1 MREMPVGVMM
11 SAGWTLDQLRQVR
24 NLGFDNVQIHA
35 PAEDVLADN
44 RRSTGLIRDIH
55 SEDVEITTV
64 FAGFSGEDYGD
75 IQTVKETVGY
85 LNPSLREERIEITG
99 RISDFANA
107 LGVDKVA
114 AHIGFVPEDP
124 DHPDHH
130 AMIECVRRLADHCG
144 RNGQDFCLET
154 GQETAAAL
162 RHFLETLRRDN
173 VGVNF
178 DPANMILYGSGEPIQ
193 ALDVVADYVVSVH
206 AKDGKWPQG
215 EGQLGREFPLG
226 QGDVGMDRFI
236 AKLKQ
241 IGYRGPVTM
250 EREIP
255 DWDQK
260 VRDLV
265 QGKHLLE
272 SLIQPNI
279 A

>member
-1 MREMPVGVMM
+1 MRKMPVGVMM

-75 IQTVKETVGY
+75 IQTVRETVGY
-85 LNPSLREERIEITG
+85 LNPSLREERIDITG

-130 AMIECVRRLADHCG
+130 AMVECVRRLADYCG
-144 RNGQDFCLET
+144 PERT
-154 GQETAAAL
+154 GL
-162 RHFLETLRRDN
+162 L
-173 VGVNF
+173 
-178 DPANMILYGSGEPIQ
+178 SGNR
-193 ALDVVADYVVSVH
+193 S
-206 AKDGKWPQG
+206 G
-215 EGQLGREFPLG
+215 
-226 QGDVGMDRFI
+226 DRFR
-236 AKLKQ
+236 AAPFSRNAESRQRRRKL
-241 IGYRGPVTM
+241 RPGP
-250 EREIP
+250 I
-255 DWDQK
+255 
-260 VRDLV
+260 
-265 QGKHLLE
+265 
-272 SLIQPNI
+272 
-279 A
+279 